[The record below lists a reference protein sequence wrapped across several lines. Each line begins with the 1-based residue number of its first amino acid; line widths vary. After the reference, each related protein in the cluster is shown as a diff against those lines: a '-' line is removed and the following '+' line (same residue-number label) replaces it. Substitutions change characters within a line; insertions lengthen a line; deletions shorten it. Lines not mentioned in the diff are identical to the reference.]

1 MANVIAVQSILSK
14 TVLATLRNQCHFPML
29 AYKPFDAD
37 FNQEIN
43 GYNVGNTV
51 RYRKP
56 TYTNFRIGT
65 VAQPQSLI
73 EVEDSIVLDKP
84 IGADWNPNLLQ
95 LTTDMDSQVQIAKR
109 FVEPACMKIANEIDK
124 SFVQALMA
132 QVYNVSGTAGA
143 TVNSWAT
150 FDLAKTKLVQL
161 GVPEPYNAVLNPL
174 DRHYLQSSMVNFFNT
189 SFNEEIG
196 VKGVLGETDGVM
208 SYMDQNLL
216 QHTNGTF
223 AAGGAVTVT
232 TTMTSGSTTMV
243 LGGFTP
249 NAVGVLNAGDII
261 NVSGTHSLN
270 IMSQQA
276 IGTDTSALQ
285 GFIVPQAY
293 NADGSGNVTITVSP
307 APIQSGSANPYNN
320 VDVLPTSG
328 ATVTVY
334 GGANATYTNN
344 FMFYRDGIMMIMK
357 PYFKP
362 YVPAGAYGSARDD
375 KTGLVFSTIQW
386 FDGNQF
392 NNLIRLDG
400 LYGIK
405 IDPRYIVRLIG

>member
-1 MANVIAVQSILSK
+1 MANVIAVQSLLSK
-14 TVLATLRNQCHFPML
+14 TVLATLRNECHFPRL
-29 AYKPFDAD
+29 AYKPFEVD

-56 TYTNFRIGT
+56 TYTNFRIGV

-73 EVEDSIVLDKP
+73 EVEDSIVLDHP

-95 LTTDMDSQVQIAKR
+95 LTTDMDSQMQIAKR

-124 SFVQALMA
+124 SFVQALMSS
-132 QVYNVSGTAGA
+132 VYNVTGTAGA

-150 FDLAKTKLVQL
+150 YDLAKTKLVQL

-189 SFNEEIG
+189 NFNEKIG
-196 VKGVLGETDGVM
+196 VKGILGETDGIM
-208 SYMDQNLL
+208 NYMDQNLL
-216 QHTNGTF
+216 QHTNGSF
-223 AAGGAVTVT
+223 A
-232 TTMTSGSTTMV
+232 TSGTIQMDGATASGATTFN
-243 LGGFTP
+243 LKGFT
-249 NAVGVLNAGDII
+249 ALATGVLKAGDII
-261 NVSGTHSLN
+261 QVASVFDLN

-276 IGTDTSALQ
+276 IGSDSASLR
-285 GFIVPQAY
+285 GFIVDRDY
-293 NADGSGNVTITVSP
+293 DADAAGKVTVTISA
-307 APIQSGSANPYNN
+307 APIQTGVTNPYNN
-320 VDVLPTSG
+320 VSALPQAN
-328 ATVTVY
+328 ATVTLY
-334 GGANATYTNN
+334 GGASATYTNN
-344 FMFYRDGIMMIMK
+344 FMFFRDGIMMIMK

-362 YVPAGAYGSARDD
+362 YVPAGSYGSARDD